1 MAFYTSLAAYYER
14 IFPFREPTYAFL
26 RRYLPDAGAMLDVG
40 CGSGHYCGRLQADG
54 LRGVGIDRD
63 AEMVAAA
70 RRNYP
75 AAAFRRLA
83 MEEIGDL
90 LPIPDDE
97 VAPVVADAAE
107 AMVDGIGPL
116 AGAYCIGNVAAHLPP
131 AGWPRFLADL
141 GRLLRP
147 GAPWIVQT
155 VNFDAILQQTSFCFP
170 ELSFDE
176 GKVLFA
182 REYREISAE
191 GLRFSTRLSAAGEVL
206 SAGEVTLYPLPAA
219 RCLQHHEAAGFTCRG
234 HYADFREK
242 PFDPTV
248 FSGSVFV
255 FERNIEGS

>member
-26 RRYLPDAGAMLDVG
+26 RRHLPDAGAMLDVG

-54 LRGVGIDRD
+54 MRGVGIDSD

-75 AAAFRRLA
+75 AAAFGKLA

-90 LPIPDDE
+90 LPVPDDE
-97 VAPVVADAAE
+97 AAPVAAGVTE
-107 AMVDGIGPL
+107 AMIDGSQTL

-131 AGWPRFLADL
+131 ASWPRFLADL

-155 VNFDAILQQTSFCFP
+155 VNFDAILQRDSFCFP

-176 GKVLFA
+176 GQVLFA
-182 REYREISAE
+182 REYREISAA
-191 GLRFSTRLSAAGEVL
+191 GLRFITRLSAAGEVL

-219 RCLQHHEAAGFTCRG
+219 RCLQYHETAGFTCRG
-234 HYADFREK
+234 HFADFAEK

-255 FERNIEGS
+255 FEWNTAGS